1 MTASRTAF
9 FLIAI
14 LILARAVMAALLPLS
29 ADEAYYW
36 LWSKY
41 LAPGYYDHPPAVAFV
56 IRLGTSLFGDTE
68 FGVRAGGV
76 LLSVLASWF
85 VWRAALDILK
95 NEQRALLAALLF
107 NLTLMIGVEMLAL
120 TPDPLSIAA
129 TAAFLFCLARV
140 QSTGKGFWW
149 LWAGVAAGLGLLSKY
164 SGLFVG
170 MGALLWLIVNPRAR
184 LWLTTLW
191 PWSGGALAV
200 LVFLPNLLW
209 QSQHQWMTFAFQFGR
224 VTQGHLTL
232 RFLFEFI
239 GAELGLAT
247 PFILILAVL
256 GAWRARARDDDR
268 ALLLCLIT
276 PALVYFLVH
285 ALHDRVQGNWPCF
298 LFPML
303 AIMAAD
309 AFSPGR
315 DWRGWCSRL
324 AMPVAGLVLLLAYA
338 QAATGFLPLARDP
351 LARLLG
357 VGVKRV
363 AEQVQAEMQA
373 TGARAVLTSD
383 YETTAWLRF
392 YARGL
397 AVIAVEQP
405 NRYLD
410 APAVSLDA
418 GPWLYVADRSRIQN
432 GTVIGDFAAVSERAD
447 LVRAR
452 NGATIATYNLWQV
465 DRPRSSMRGKKP

>member
-1 MTASRTAF
+1 MTQSRAAF
-9 FLIAI
+9 FLITL
-14 LILARAVMAALLPLS
+14 LILARAVMAAALPLS

-41 LAPGYYDHPPAVAFV
+41 LAAGYYDHPPAVAFV

-68 FGVRAGGV
+68 LGVRAGGV
-76 LLSVLASWF
+76 LLSALASWF

-95 NEQRALLAALLF
+95 DEQRALLAALLF
-107 NLTLMIGVEMLAL
+107 NLTLMIGVEMLAV
-120 TPDPLSIAA
+120 TPDTPSIAA

-140 QSTGKGFWW
+140 QSTGKGVWW

-184 LWLTTLW
+184 LWLATLW
-191 PWSGGALAV
+191 PWAGGALA
-200 LVFLPNLLW
+200 LLIFLPNLLW

-256 GAWRARARDDDR
+256 GAWRARIRNDDR
-268 ALLLCLIT
+268 ALLLSLIT
-276 PALVYFLVH
+276 PALIYFLVH

-303 AIMAAD
+303 AILAAD
-309 AFSPGR
+309 AFAPGR
-315 DWRGWCSRL
+315 DWLGWCSRL

-338 QAATGFLPLARDP
+338 QAATGFLPLAHDP

-357 VGVKRV
+357 VGVKQV
-363 AEQVQAEMQA
+363 AGQVQTEMQA

-392 YARGL
+392 YAPGL
-397 AVIAVEQP
+397 PIIAVEQP

-410 APAVSLDA
+410 APTVGLDA
-418 GPWLYVADRSRIQN
+418 GPWLYFADRSRTQN
-432 GTVIGDFAAVSERAD
+432 ETVIGNFAVVSERAD

-452 NGATIATYNLWQV
+452 DGAMIATYRLWKL
-465 DRPRSSMRGKKP
+465 DRPQSSIQGKKP